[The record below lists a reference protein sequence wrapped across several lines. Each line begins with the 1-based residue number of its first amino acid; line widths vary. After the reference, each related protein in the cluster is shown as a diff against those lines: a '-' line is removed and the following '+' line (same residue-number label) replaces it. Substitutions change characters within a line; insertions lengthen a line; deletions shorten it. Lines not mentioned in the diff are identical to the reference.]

1 MRSALAGRGW
11 WIALALLVAAIVFG
25 SLRSSGDSS
34 RPPGRQA
41 GDESGQGFAAWA
53 ELLRRD
59 GLQVDELQHPIS
71 AGSVDPDTT
80 LVALDIGTPTDDDVA
95 ALRSFVA
102 DGGYLITGGA
112 TSAGAIRRITG
123 IDPRLG
129 SPAGAP
135 VAPVL
140 PVAETAGVRTVDPA
154 GGLLFSDPAGGLP
167 ALANNE
173 GTAMVVAAPGEKGTA
188 VVLSTSD
195 PLANGSITLAD
206 NAQLAIDLG
215 RASGGRPVLFLQSLA
230 RASGSSKGF
239 DALPQ
244 GWGVAFL
251 GLILAGLTFIASRL
265 RRLGPPDGDPR
276 PAARPRSDY
285 VDAVARILARRGE
298 LAEAAEPVRRAAIEG
313 IERRSGTNLGVEP
326 GEREPDKLAAAA
338 ELAGVPAEEAEA
350 LAGPLSEPKDAIRAA
365 RALTRVRR

>member
-25 SLRSSGDSS
+25 SLRSSGDSG

-41 GDESGQGFAAWA
+41 GDESAQGFAAWA

-59 GLQVDELQHPIS
+59 GLQVEELQHPVS
-71 AGSVDPDTT
+71 EGSVDPDTT
-80 LVALDIGTPTDDDVA
+80 LVALDLGKPTDDDIA

-112 TSAGAIRRITG
+112 TNAGAIRRITG
-123 IDPRLG
+123 IDPRFG
-129 SPAGAP
+129 GPAGAP

-173 GTAMVVAAPGEKGTA
+173 GTAMILATRRARRAPRS
-188 VVLSTSD
+188 VLSTSD

-206 NAQLAIDLG
+206 NAQLA
-215 RASGGRPVLFLQSLA
+215 
-230 RASGSSKGF
+230 
-239 DALPQ
+239 
-244 GWGVAFL
+244 
-251 GLILAGLTFIASRL
+251 T
-265 RRLGPPDGDPR
+265 
-276 PAARPRSDY
+276 RS
-285 VDAVARILARRGE
+285 RRG
-298 LAEAAEPVRRAAIEG
+298 RR
-313 IERRSGTNLGVEP
+313 
-326 GEREPDKLAAAA
+326 
-338 ELAGVPAEEAEA
+338 AGVPSSSCRAWPVPRAPRRA
-350 LAGPLSEPKDAIRAA
+350 STRCRRAGGSPFLA
-365 RALTRVRR
+365 